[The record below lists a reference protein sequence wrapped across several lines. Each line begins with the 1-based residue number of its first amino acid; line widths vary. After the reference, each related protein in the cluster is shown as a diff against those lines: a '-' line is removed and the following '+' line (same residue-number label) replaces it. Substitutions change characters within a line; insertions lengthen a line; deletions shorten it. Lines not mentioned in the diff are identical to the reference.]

1 MLVRQYHI
9 VILPTNGKQPHKCI
23 GKKIKQ
29 YWTNP
34 PTNVELDAWFSDPTI
49 TSYAIL
55 CGAISENLSILD
67 FDDKREYRRFR
78 KEFSEIAKNTLTVRT
93 PRGYHV
99 YIRTQTKIRSQKI
112 RGGDLQSEGKYAVG
126 PSSIVNGKQYR
137 IEVGKPIL
145 NITQNQVNNLLK
157 AFGKK
162 GDTKTPEM
170 MNAIENQDTVQKR
183 LETNYLQLAK
193 RNGRNNA
200 LYQVAA
206 SANTMKIPRA
216 TTEAIL
222 INLHIEQKPQN
233 DHKPESRVQRRR
245 EATATIRSAYNT
257 SGTATLAP
265 TAKSNKREGKIPTAV
280 REALLKT
287 TAVENK
293 DGILVGGS
301 TIPGRLLEA
310 LMMDGIEAGESF
322 TYKKACEIAA
332 KYKIGSKGVYETL
345 RGELGNTL
353 KKTRLFR
360 VAKIPPNAGDT
371 DSITNNENNPPNIVP
386 FPSSRGVGR
395 NTAFL
400 FLMPS
405 IDDICVAYD
414 VTPQSWDELS
424 PDDLTSAKRY
434 RQAIHREFINRTA
447 PEQSVLYMADRLG
460 CHPRTI
466 YRYDKSLG
474 VQVVP
479 IFGFVPLEW
488 TNVDNSSFYGN
499 ERSDGITPGKWLQRS
514 DGKRFPAVK
523 GIALRQLSRGET
535 LVVCERKPSKRLLS
549 ESTTIL
555 FDVIWR
561 RSDLPIGQWDVGG
574 SAYTLPEFGPEI
586 TPISVSDLPKA
597 GTKSSSE
604 QVSDDTDG
612 NSLKN
617 HASGI
622 EKKRPIPHPV
632 LDGLLTSITG
642 IGNSR
647 RDQLFDLGIF
657 TLSDLVNADSDR
669 LASNYWYGG
678 YVTIN
683 NVLKWQQEAAILLG
697 WEKPDPEEVE
707 REKRKQMLK
716 QAKTVYRRKLSSLI
730 KFVDRAFTLIDGIA
744 PIRDIECTA
753 TRIYIRLK
761 QITSDSDG
769 FIMYQASE
777 VHQLALD
784 FFAFFGGYINNFVS
798 LADWQ
803 LEEYGFGRRSD
814 WLKEARR
821 LEKISLRFEVNEF
834 DEI

>member
-1 MLVRQYHI
+1 M
-9 VILPTNGKQPHKCI
+9 
-23 GKKIKQ
+23 
-29 YWTNP
+29 
-34 PTNVELDAWFSDPTI
+34 
-49 TSYAIL
+49 
-55 CGAISENLSILD
+55 
-67 FDDKREYRRFR
+67 
-78 KEFSEIAKNTLTVRT
+78 
-93 PRGYHV
+93 
-99 YIRTQTKIRSQKI
+99 RSQKI

-126 PSSIVNGKQYR
+126 PSSIINGKEYK
-137 IEVGKPIL
+137 IEVDKPIL
-145 NITQNQVNNLLK
+145 RITQNQADSLLR
-157 AFGKK
+157 AFGKRA
-162 GDTKTPEM
+162 DTRTPETM
-170 MNAIENQDTVQKR
+170 KNIENRDTVQKT
-183 LETNYLQLAK
+183 LENNYLRLAK

-206 SANTMKIPRA
+206 SASAMRIPRS

-222 INLHIEQKPQN
+222 INLHIDQEPQN
-233 DHKPESRVQRRR
+233 GHKPESQIQRQR
-245 EATATIRSAYNT
+245 EATATIRSAYST
-257 SGTATLAP
+257 SGTAALAP
-265 TAKSNKREGKIPTAV
+265 TSKPDKRQGRIPTAV
-280 REALLKT
+280 REALLKA

-293 DGILVGGS
+293 HGILVGGS

-310 LMMDGIEAGESF
+310 LMIEGIEAGETFS
-322 TYKKACEIAA
+322 YKKACEAGA
-332 KYKIGSKGVYETL
+332 KYKIGSKGIYETL
-345 RGELGNTL
+345 RGHLGESSEG
-353 KKTRLFR
+353 KRLFNIT
-360 VAKIPPNAGDT
+360 KIPPYAGDT
-371 DSITNNENNPPNIVP
+371 DNITNNKNPQPKIMQ
-386 FPSSRGVGR
+386 FPSGRGVGR
-395 NTAFL
+395 NTEFL

-405 IDDICVAYD
+405 IDDVCVAYD
-414 VTPQSWDELS
+414 IIPQSWDELS
-424 PDDLTSAKRY
+424 PEDLMSAKRY

-474 VQVVP
+474 VKVVP

-488 TNVDNSSFYGN
+488 TNVDHSSFYGD

-586 TPISVSDLPKA
+586 APISISDLPKA
-597 GTKSSSE
+597 DMKSSSE
-604 QVSDDTDG
+604 PVSDDTHG
-612 NSLKN
+612 NSLNN
-617 HASGI
+617 HTDDI

-707 REKRKQMLK
+707 REKRKQMLN

-730 KFVDRAFTLIDGIA
+730 KFVDRAFKLIDGIS
-744 PIRDIECTA
+744 PIRDIPEYTP

-761 QITSDSDG
+761 QITGDSDG
-769 FIMYQASE
+769 FTRYQASE
-777 VHQLALD
+777 VHQLARE
-784 FFAFFGGYINNFVS
+784 FFAFFDGYINNFVS

-803 LEEYGFGRRSD
+803 LEEYGFGQRSD